1 MKVSVCCVI
10 QYSYEVD
17 LPETLNTEETCD
29 LLNYV
34 DTEDPVYRDL
44 CGVLGEAYLNYQG
57 DTVSIVA
64 EDTDEVLYC
73 E

>member
-1 MKVSVCCVI
+1 MKASVCCVI

-17 LPETLNTEETCD
+17 LPDTLDTDDTSD

-44 CGVLGEAYLNYQG
+44 CGVLGEAHLNYQG

>member
-1 MKVSVCCVI
+1 MKASVCCVI

-17 LPETLNTEETCD
+17 LPDALDTDDTPD

-34 DTEDPVYRDL
+34 DTEDPVYRNL
-44 CGVLGEAYLNYQG
+44 CGVLGEAHLNYQG

-64 EDTDEVLYC
+64 EDTDKVLYC

>member
-1 MKVSVCCVI
+1 MKASVCCVI

-17 LPETLNTEETCD
+17 LPDTLNTDDTCD

-44 CGVLGEAYLNYQG
+44 CGVLEEAHLNYQG

>member
-1 MKVSVCCVI
+1 MKASVCCVI

-17 LPETLNTEETCD
+17 LPETLDTDETCD

-44 CGVLGEAYLNYQG
+44 CGVLEETHLNYQG

-64 EDTDEVLYC
+64 ENTDEVLYC

>member
-1 MKVSVCCVI
+1 MKASVCCVI

-17 LPETLNTEETCD
+17 LPDTLDTDDTSD

-44 CGVLGEAYLNYQG
+44 CGVLEEAHLRYQG

>member
-17 LPETLNTEETCD
+17 LPETLNIEETCD

-44 CGVLGEAYLNYQG
+44 CGVLGEAHLNYQG